1 MLARYASAVFLREL
15 RTLKRE
21 IDAYPD
27 DASVWRTLPTIPN
40 TSGTLALHMAGN
52 LRHFVGAVL
61 GGTGYVRDRDAE
73 FARRDVPRAELHAE
87 IDAAMRD
94 VETVLGRL
102 TEADLAR
109 EFPLEVAKSHV
120 NTGDFLF
127 HLATHLSYHLG
138 QVDYHRR
145 AVAGSG
151 ATVGAVSPTQIS
163 SAKPVAG

>member
-1 MLARYASAVFLREL
+1 MLREL

-27 DASVWRTLPTIPN
+27 DASIWRTLPTIPN
-40 TSGTLALHMAGN
+40 TAGTLALHMAGN
-52 LRHFVGAVL
+52 LRHFIGAVL

-73 FARRDVPRAELHAE
+73 FARRDVPRATLHAE

-94 VETVLGRL
+94 VEAALGRL

-109 EFPLEVAKSHV
+109 EFPLEIAKARL

-151 ATVGAVSPTQIS
+151 ASVGAVSPTQTS
-163 SAKPVAG
+163 TATPVAG